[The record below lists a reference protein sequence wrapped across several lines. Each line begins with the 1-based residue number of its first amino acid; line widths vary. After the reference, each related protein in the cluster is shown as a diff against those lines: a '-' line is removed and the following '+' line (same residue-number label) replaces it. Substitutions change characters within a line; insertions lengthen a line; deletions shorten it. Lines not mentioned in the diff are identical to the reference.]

1 MFVKTI
7 QALAQNLQHGRSDN
21 SDSLTF
27 DFLQQAE
34 AHATIPQNGNGIESQ
49 SIIESFLAILISTIS
64 LKQNKRSA
72 MRSVKILQGYLKN
85 DAKIFKAFKP
95 NKPLIR
101 KMELGEL
108 MQNLDV

>member
-1 MFVKTI
+1 
-7 QALAQNLQHGRSDN
+7 
-21 SDSLTF
+21 
-27 DFLQQAE
+27 
-34 AHATIPQNGNGIESQ
+34 
-49 SIIESFLAILISTIS
+49 
-64 LKQNKRSA
+64 

-108 MQNLDV
+108 LQNLDV